1 MHQQCQTQ
9 LRISNANPNN
19 SNKFAHAHKGRRKH
33 IPLAHKTNSYIKRKF
48 KEHKQTHP
56 CTPGAS
62 RMCNPRASRGIAAPR
77 AVRGCAVRRHRSI
90 CGRLAEFTCDTSSCP
105 LVMSDCGRRVGI
117 DEDLRALALASTLVY
132 CAILAATITEFVVSY
147 IFHLASYTSYI
158 PVSPHEEVR
167 MTARARH
174 FGSLPMVE
182 VRVPLLNGAFRNDD
196 ASGHMCVY
204 VCMFLCLCLCVGV

>member
-1 MHQQCQTQ
+1 M
-9 LRISNANPNN
+9 LD
-19 SNKFAHAHKGRRKH
+19 RRW
-33 IPLAHKTNSYIKRKF
+33 
-48 KEHKQTHP
+48 
-56 CTPGAS
+56 
-62 RMCNPRASRGIAAPR
+62 R
-77 AVRGCAVRRHRSI
+77 AVRVSARAMVVGLGLRARFAGACRWHWRAHFTTSPLRLLLWACTTVATPRCAVHARVVGLRRRARFAGVCAVRRLRSI
-90 CGRLAEFTCDTSSCP
+90 CGRLAATFTCGTSSCP
-105 LVMSDCGRRVGI
+105 IAMSDCGRRVGI

-132 CAILAATITEFVVSY
+132 CATLAATITEFVVSY

>member
-1 MHQQCQTQ
+1 MTC
-9 LRISNANPNN
+9 
-19 SNKFAHAHKGRRKH
+19 
-33 IPLAHKTNSYIKRKF
+33 
-48 KEHKQTHP
+48 
-56 CTPGAS
+56 GA
-62 RMCNPRASRGIAAPR
+62 RARPRESCGIASGVHAFDCLRLASPRRCRTAPLGSVAMPVHARVVGLRRR
-77 AVRGCAVRRHRSI
+77 ARFAGVCAARRLRSI
-90 CGRLAEFTCDTSSCP
+90 CGRLAATFTCGTSSCP
-105 LVMSDCGRRVGI
+105 IAMSDCGRRVGI
-117 DEDLRALALASTLVY
+117 DEDLRSLALASTLVY
-132 CAILAATITEFVVSY
+132 CATLAATITEFVVSY

>member
-1 MHQQCQTQ
+1 MH
-9 LRISNANPNN
+9 
-19 SNKFAHAHKGRRKH
+19 HGR
-33 IPLAHKTNSYIKRKF
+33 N
-48 KEHKQTHP
+48 
-56 CTPGAS
+56 TP
-62 RMCNPRASRGIAAPR
+62 MCSPRASRGIAAPR
-77 AVRGCAVRRHRSI
+77 AVRGRMRGSSASVHLRAVGGHVHVWHRV
-90 CGRLAEFTCDTSSCP
+90 GATEFVVACDSCP
-105 LVMSDCGRRVGI
+105 FAMSDCGRRVGI

-132 CAILAATITEFVVSY
+132 CATLAATITEFVVSY
-147 IFHLASYTSYI
+147 LFHLASYTSYL

-196 ASGHMCVY
+196 ASCHMCVY